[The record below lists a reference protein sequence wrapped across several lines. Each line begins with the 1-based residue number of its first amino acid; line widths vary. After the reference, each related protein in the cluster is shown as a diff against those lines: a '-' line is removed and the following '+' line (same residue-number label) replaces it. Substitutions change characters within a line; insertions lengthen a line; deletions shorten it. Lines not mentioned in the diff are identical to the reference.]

1 MNQVIGLPVLEQA
14 EIHLEVKR
22 EDLLHPIISGN
33 KFRKLKY
40 NLIEARN
47 LGCDTLLTFGG
58 AYSNHILATACAGF
72 ENGFKTVGVIRG
84 EELEES
90 WEGNPTLEKARSFGM
105 QFKFVSR
112 TEYRHRNDPTWQA
125 RIASEHDPAYII
137 PEGGSNALGIK
148 GCLEIL
154 EEYDDRF
161 DLICCAVGTG
171 ATLAGLAESCK
182 AHQHIIGFSALK
194 GDFLRKDI
202 RNFTSQ
208 SNWTLDSSYHFGG
221 YARSSENLV
230 NFINSFRKETGIL
243 LDPVYTGKLFFG
255 IFDRISKGKFRK
267 GSKILG
273 IHTGGLQGIEGF
285 NLRQEQKNL
294 TQIEV

>member
-14 EIHLEVKR
+14 EVHLEVKR

-40 NLIEARN
+40 NLKEARR
-47 LGCDTLLTFGG
+47 LEYDTLLTFGG
-58 AYSNHILATACAGF
+58 AYSNHILATACAGS
-72 ENGFKTVGVIRG
+72 EIGLKTIGIIRG
-84 EELEES
+84 EELDVS
-90 WEGNPTLEKARSFGM
+90 WEENPTLKKARSYGM

-112 TEYRHRNDPTWQA
+112 AEYRRRYDPSWQA
-125 RIASEHDPAYII
+125 RIASDPGSVYIL
-137 PEGGSNALGIK
+137 PEGGSNSLGVK
-148 GCLEIL
+148 GCMEIL
-154 EEYDDRF
+154 EKRDDRF

-182 AHQHIIGFSALK
+182 AHQHILGFSALK
-194 GDFLRKDI
+194 GDFLREDI

-208 SNWTLDSSYHFGG
+208 SNWTLETSYHFGG
-221 YARSSENLV
+221 YAKASETLV

-243 LDPVYTGKLFFG
+243 LDPIYTGKLFFG
-255 IFDRISKGKFRK
+255 IFDWISQGKIRK
-267 GSKILG
+267 GSKILVV
-273 IHTGGLQGIEGF
+273 HTGGLQGIEGF
-285 NLRQEQKNL
+285 NLRQEKKHL